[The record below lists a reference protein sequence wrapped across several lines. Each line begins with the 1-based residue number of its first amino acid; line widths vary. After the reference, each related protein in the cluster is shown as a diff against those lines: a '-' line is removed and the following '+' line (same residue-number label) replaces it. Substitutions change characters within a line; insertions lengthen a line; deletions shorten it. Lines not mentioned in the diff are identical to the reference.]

1 MTLPILRRFQDM
13 GAPLNRLTA
22 ENVLTNQHLYA
33 RKRRKIP
40 VYNKN
45 VWGHMNSLSRELM
58 YGYTRE
64 VVEAIKSQL
73 TD

>member
-1 MTLPILRRFQDM
+1 M

-22 ENVLTNQHLYA
+22 ENVLTNQHQYT

-40 VYNKN
+40 VHNKN